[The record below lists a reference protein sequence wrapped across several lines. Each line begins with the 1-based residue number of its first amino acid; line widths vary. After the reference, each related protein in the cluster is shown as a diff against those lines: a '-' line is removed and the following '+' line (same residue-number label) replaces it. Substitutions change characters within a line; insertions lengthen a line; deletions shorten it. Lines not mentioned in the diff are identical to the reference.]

1 MARAAGAGLAVD
13 LARAPAA
20 GRPGW
25 EALLFGES
33 AGRLLLAARPEREG
47 ALEAALAGLPVARIG
62 AFDGSGRLRIGL
74 AGRPIV
80 DDAVEA
86 LARAWKRE
94 GVRP

>member
-1 MARAAGAGLAVD
+1 MDLALTNRTVVITGAASGIGLASLRAFAAEGARVLAVD
-13 LARAPAA
+13 VNA
-20 GRPGW
+20 
-25 EALLFGES
+25 
-33 AGRLLLAARPEREG
+33 G

-62 AFDGSGRLRIGL
+62 AFDGGGRLRIGL